1 MSNKKYTIIDENP
14 FNYLSD
20 GYNSV
25 SDGFYRTSN
34 LTSYKVNS
42 SLSPPVEYQNKLAAN
57 NFPYNGSEI
66 FERQYPELVNKDHPR
81 KLSPESI
88 YQQAI
93 SNKNFYDVQK
103 NINAGIPP
111 QQVNPDIATSENQVV
126 KMPTDF
132 SNTNLQNNMIRRR
145 GCMDYINH
153 YQKCP
158 ACTRYMSYEKNMYL
172 MFILM
177 IIIVAT
183 IIIFFLYKDI
193 QRLKRKD

>member
-1 MSNKKYTIIDENP
+1 MSNKKYTILDENP
-14 FNYLSD
+14 FNDLSD
-20 GYNSV
+20 YYNSV
-25 SDGFYRTSN
+25 SDGYYRTNDLSVK
-34 LTSYKVNS
+34 KVNS
-42 SLSPPVEYQNKLAAN
+42 ALNPPSEFQNRLVAN

-66 FERQYPELVNKDHPR
+66 FEKQYPELLNRDHPR
-81 KLSPESI
+81 KVSPESI

-111 QQVNPDIATSENQVV
+111 QQVNPDISTSENQVV

-132 SNTNLQNNMIRRR
+132 SNQTNRVRTRQ

-153 YQKCP
+153 YHRCP
-158 ACTRYMSYEKNMYL
+158 SCIRYMSYDKNMYL
-172 MFILM
+172 MVILM
-177 IIIVAT
+177 IIIVAS

-193 QRLKRKD
+193 QRLKRKEA